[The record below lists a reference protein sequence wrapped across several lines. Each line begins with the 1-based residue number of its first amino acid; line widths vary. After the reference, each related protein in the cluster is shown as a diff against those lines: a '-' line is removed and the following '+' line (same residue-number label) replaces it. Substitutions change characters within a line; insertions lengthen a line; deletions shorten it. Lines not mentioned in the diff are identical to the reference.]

1 MKEAKIYTQQE
12 IDSNINVLAN
22 ELDDLKLKRSE
33 LSKQI
38 THVKKQII
46 VWEELDKKQYKM
58 F

>member
-1 MKEAKIYTQQE
+1 MREAKIYTQQE